1 MKAKTNLIVLICL
14 FVAGFSFAQEKKN
27 AVKID
32 SYTFGAIEA
41 RAIGPA
47 VMSGRIMSI
56 DAVAKN
62 PNIIYVGAAGGGVWK
77 SIDGGVTFKPV
88 FDKYTQSIGD
98 ITIDQN
104 HPDTVW
110 VGTGESDTRNSV
122 SVGTGIYKTTDGG
135 DNWHLMGLEHSERIA
150 DIVIDP
156 RNSDVIYAAV
166 PGHLWNAN
174 KERGLYKTG
183 DGGKTWEKILYVDEN
198 TGCPDIAIDPQEPD
212 ILYAA
217 MWQFRRWPYFFKS
230 GGPGSGLHKSTDGGK
245 TWKKLTN
252 GLPTGELGRIAVDV
266 ASSRT
271 SVLYASVE
279 AGDKQT
285 AFFRSDDLGES
296 WSKVNSSTSV
306 TMRPFYFSH
315 VLVDPEDYNRVY
327 KTAYTLMVSSDAGKS
342 FRQAGRGVHP
352 DFHAVWIN
360 PANGR
365 NVLAG
370 TDGGVYVSTNRGNSF
385 RFLRNLPVSQFY
397 RVSCDMAKPYHV
409 YGGLQDNGAWYGP
422 SRSPNGIENRDWQ
435 NVGGGD
441 GFCVYADPTDEDI
454 VYSEW
459 QGGNIS
465 RLYKSGNEAKD
476 IKPHPKEGEPKY
488 RFNWNTPVA
497 LSPNRPGK
505 LYIGAQFLF
514 QSTDKGESW
523 QRISPDLTTND
534 PAKQKQMETGGLTI
548 DNSSAENHCT
558 IFTICESPLD
568 EQIIWV
574 GTDDGNLQVTQD
586 GGKQWTNVVANVPG
600 LPPATW
606 CSSVEAGHFDKTT
619 AYVTFDGHCTGDMKT
634 YVYKTTDL
642 GKTWLPIAGDAIKGY
657 AHVIREDF
665 ADRNLLFIGAEFGLF
680 VSVDG
685 GEQWAQFTGKLP
697 NVSVRDMVIHPRES
711 DLILGTHGRG
721 IYIIDDISPLR
732 KITPKVLNSQVAFLP
747 AKPTILTQPSGFM
760 NFPGGGEF
768 VGQNPNEVAT
778 ITYYMKKRHVF
789 GDMKI
794 EIYNADGELVK
805 KLPGGKRRGINRVYW
820 QMRLKPPKV
829 PHSPVL
835 AGGALFGPMVPEGT
849 YQVKLIKGKNT
860 YTSKIQLI
868 PDPDSPHAKADRE
881 MQQKTVW
888 QLYKMQ
894 ERLAYIGGS
903 VTGARDQAKK
913 RMEQLKKK
921 DKFRKELNQFA
932 GRLDRLHKTIVA
944 TRTGGITGEVQ
955 LREKVVGLYSSVNG
969 YGGRPSETQLEQ
981 VPILQK
987 EIEKKDGEFKII
999 LKKDLPKINSRLQ
1012 KKKLAPIKIMNREE
1026 WDKTQRQN

>member
-1 MKAKTNLIVLICL
+1 
-14 FVAGFSFAQEKKN
+14 
-27 AVKID
+27 
-32 SYTFGAIEA
+32 
-41 RAIGPA
+41 
-47 VMSGRIMSI
+47 
-56 DAVAKN
+56 
-62 PNIIYVGAAGGGVWK
+62 
-77 SIDGGVTFKPV
+77 
-88 FDKYTQSIGD
+88 
-98 ITIDQN
+98 
-104 HPDTVW
+104 
-110 VGTGESDTRNSV
+110 
-122 SVGTGIYKTTDGG
+122 
-135 DNWHLMGLEHSERIA
+135 
-150 DIVIDP
+150 
-156 RNSDVIYAAV
+156 
-166 PGHLWNAN
+166 
-174 KERGLYKTG
+174 
-183 DGGKTWEKILYVDEN
+183 
-198 TGCPDIAIDPQEPD
+198 
-212 ILYAA
+212 
-217 MWQFRRWPYFFKS
+217 
-230 GGPGSGLHKSTDGGK
+230 
-245 TWKKLTN
+245 
-252 GLPTGELGRIAVDV
+252 
-266 ASSRT
+266 
-271 SVLYASVE
+271 
-279 AGDKQT
+279 
-285 AFFRSDDLGES
+285 
-296 WSKVNSSTSV
+296 
-306 TMRPFYFSH
+306 
-315 VLVDPEDYNRVY
+315 
-327 KTAYTLMVSSDAGKS
+327 MVSSDAGKS

-465 RLYKSGNEAKD
+465 RLYKSRNEAKD

-768 VGQNPNEVAT
+768 VGQNPNE
-778 ITYYMKKRHVF
+778 
-789 GDMKI
+789 
-794 EIYNADGELVK
+794 
-805 KLPGGKRRGINRVYW
+805 
-820 QMRLKPPKV
+820 
-829 PHSPVL
+829 
-835 AGGALFGPMVPEGT
+835 
-849 YQVKLIKGKNT
+849 
-860 YTSKIQLI
+860 
-868 PDPDSPHAKADRE
+868 DR
-881 MQQKTVW
+881 K
-888 QLYKMQ
+888 
-894 ERLAYIGGS
+894 S
-903 VTGARDQAKK
+903 V
-913 RMEQLKKK
+913 
-921 DKFRKELNQFA
+921 
-932 GRLDRLHKTIVA
+932 V
-944 TRTGGITGEVQ
+944 
-955 LREKVVGLYSSVNG
+955 
-969 YGGRPSETQLEQ
+969 
-981 VPILQK
+981 
-987 EIEKKDGEFKII
+987 
-999 LKKDLPKINSRLQ
+999 
-1012 KKKLAPIKIMNREE
+1012 
-1026 WDKTQRQN
+1026 